1 MSDRN
6 EPGAPQSDTQK
17 RPGAPKPHAAGRHWA
32 VIRRILRLIFTPVAI
47 ALAILYFLVDAVV
60 LSLVRPL
67 MRRVAGWPPIARF
80 AAWTA
85 TLGPY
90 PTLIM
95 VLVPIVLLEPLKPA
109 AFYLIAKLHHVVT
122 GTLLLAMTEVVKIV
136 AVERLFH
143 LSRPKLMTIRAF
155 AFVYNFTVGWLTYL
169 ESLPPWQFALR
180 VVAQAKALSRRVV
193 GFVRNLAD

>member
-1 MSDRN
+1 MSDRI
-6 EPGAPQSDTQK
+6 ETGAL
-17 RPGAPKPHAAGRHWA
+17 RPGAQKPRASGRHWA
-32 VIRRILRLIFTPVAI
+32 VCRRLLKLIFTPIAI

-85 TLGPY
+85 KLGPY
-90 PTLIM
+90 PTLIL
-95 VLVPIVLLEPLKPA
+95 VLIPIALLEPLKPA
-109 AFYLIAKLHHVVT
+109 AFYLIAKRHHVVT
-122 GTLLLAMTEVVKIV
+122 GTLLLAMTEIVKIV

-155 AFVYNFTVGWLTYL
+155 AIVYTFTMGWLAYL
-169 ESLPPWQFALR
+169 EALPPWQLALR
-180 VVAQAKALSRRVV
+180 LVAHAKALSRRVV
-193 GFVRNLAD
+193 ALVRGFADQD